1 MTARMADAGVLEEH
15 RPLSAPDSLTVV
27 ITTSVTPSAP
37 STELLSSVLHS
48 FHKHCTALLRSRVI
62 VVFDSYDRVAPQAR
76 LKKGQVTP
84 ELARDWDLY
93 KANVKSLV
101 LRHFLGSDMGV
112 SFARTT
118 GEAEYG
124 SPHIASNAVAF
135 TAMQTPDGRVAFI
148 EPERRLGFGLAVRTA
163 LRMAKTPYIWLQQHD
178 WSLVADIPVEHIVQV
193 MKDSEPDHQAPVKY
207 VCLPAVRMLSYA
219 ASPDVQPFPALKELT
234 AMHQRQFI
242 PSSQPEVSIPLTPL
256 FFWHDKPHIASTE
269 HYLARVFPS
278 RLAMLRGDFIEDKI
292 GQRARSQMKEGTW
305 SKWATWLYYPDDGK
319 QLCLRHLKGRTW
331 RGTDAQARQVTLYR
345 QKNLQEL
352 EDMESAKPDADRDH
366 GASGDETTE
375 ESLYSLA

>member
-1 MTARMADAGVLEEH
+1 MAI
-15 RPLSAPDSLTVV
+15 PLSPLEQASPSDSLTVI

-37 STELLSSVLHS
+37 STELLSSVLQS
-48 FHKHCTALLRSRVI
+48 FHDHCPALLRARVI
-62 VVFDSYDRVAPQAR
+62 VVFDGYDRVASQAR

-93 KANVKSLV
+93 KANVKELI
-101 LRHFLGSDMGV
+101 LQHFVGV
-112 SFARTT
+112 KETAPLARST

-124 SPHIASNAVAF
+124 SHHIANNVVAF
-135 TAMQTPDGRVAFI
+135 TTMQTRDNRVAFI

-163 LRMAKTPYIWLQQHD
+163 LRLTKTPYVWLQQHD
-178 WSLVADIPVEHIVQV
+178 WNLVADIPVEHIVQV
-193 MKDSEPDHQAPVKY
+193 MKDSEPDHRVPIKY

-219 ASPDVQPFPALKELT
+219 VSSDVQLFPVLKELT

-242 PSSQPEVSIPLTPL
+242 PSSRPNVSVPLTPL

-278 RLAMLRGDFIEDKI
+278 RLAMLRGDFVEDKI

-305 SKWATWLYYPDDGK
+305 SKWATWLYYPDEGK

-331 RGTDAQARQVTLYR
+331 RGTDAQAKQVALYR
-345 QKNLQEL
+345 ERNLEKLDGDKAAQL
-352 EDMESAKPDADRDH
+352 NIGQSAE
-366 GASGDETTE
+366 ETLQPPT
-375 ESLYSLA
+375 